1 MLVEPSY
8 LFSAAV
14 PEAKEPG
21 QGDPCLPLRC
31 HVVIHGLHAGQ
42 PVSWEVTASLEAL
55 LQPRDGVGSEE
66 PPRRAAAAGE
76 KPLHGLAARSV
87 IRDSEKAAQREAE
100 LEQGERCSLSWSP
113 LPSLLA
119 DTSLCAGFARRFR
132 LKAMQTSKAC
142 NVPSLYTCVVP
153 VDGATRVVLP
163 AAPQVWST
171 GRARGTG
178 WGWGTEHGTCRAGIG
193 ALQPH
198 AAQAWRGAGVAGNG
212 IRRSGRLSLVQVWTQ
227 PLPSHPK
234 PSGTLM
240 TLGTAGCPPKC
251 RCPAQLG
258 GNETAGRIDLCS
270 MLGVGSAAM
279 CHGDQAMQVPRP
291 R

>member
-8 LFSAAV
+8 LFSAVV

-66 PPRRAAAAGE
+66 PLRRVATAGE
-76 KPLHGLAARSV
+76 KPLHGLAAWSV
-87 IRDSEKAAQREAE
+87 IQDSEKAAQREAE
-100 LEQGERCSLSWSP
+100 LEQGECWSLSWSP
-113 LPSLLA
+113 SPSPLA
-119 DTSLCAGFARRFR
+119 DTLLCAGFARRFR

-153 VDGATRVVLP
+153 VDGATRMVLP
-163 AAPQVWST
+163 TALQVWST
-171 GRARGTG
+171 GRAEGMG
-178 WGWGTEHGTCRAGIG
+178 WGWEIEHGICQAAIG

-198 AAQAWRGAGVAGNG
+198 AAQAWRGAGIAGNG
-212 IRRSGRLSLVQVWTQ
+212 IWRSGRLSLVQVWTQ
-227 PLPSHPK
+227 TLTSHPK

-240 TLGTAGCPPKC
+240 TLSIAGCPPNC
-251 RCPAQLG
+251 RCPAQVD
-258 GNETAGRIDLCS
+258 GNEAAGGIDLCS
-270 MLGVGSAAM
+270 TLGTGSAAM
-279 CHGDQAMQVPRP
+279 CHEDWAVQVPRP
-291 R
+291 Q